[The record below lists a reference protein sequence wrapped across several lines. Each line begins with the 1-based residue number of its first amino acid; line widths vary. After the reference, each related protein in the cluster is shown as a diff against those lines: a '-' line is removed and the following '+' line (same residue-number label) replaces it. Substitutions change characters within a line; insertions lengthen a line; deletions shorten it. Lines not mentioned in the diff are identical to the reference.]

1 MKGGSSSSSSSSR
14 IYYFDWEG
22 PTDVA
27 VLLQGTLS
35 ALYRA
40 KRKRIDAQHDDTR
53 QAENSTYQRQG
64 KVISELTGFLRFIC
78 LCSPFHLRKRVL
90 LLFGFRSI
98 LSLCPCL
105 QCAKN
110 ASSPS

>member
-1 MKGGSSSSSSSSR
+1 MSVQTEVVEAYDYMKACIATVSSR
-14 IYYFDWEG
+14 IYYFDREG

-40 KRKRIDAQHDDTR
+40 KQKRIDAQPDDTR

-64 KVISELTGFLRFIC
+64 K
-78 LCSPFHLRKRVL
+78 K
-90 LLFGFRSI
+90 
-98 LSLCPCL
+98 
-105 QCAKN
+105 
-110 ASSPS
+110 